1 MFSPRWLEM
10 LAQHG
15 GPHLSYRTNPASGK
29 MCIFKDG
36 APFMTPTP
44 AMSDDDLR
52 IRRMDEAGVDVAIVS
67 LTCPNVFFG
76 SGEISLAAARDN
88 NDPMAEAQSR
98 YPDRIRWFASL
109 PWQFAELAVAELQRS
124 LSQGASGVVVLGNIA
139 GQPLT
144 DPLFAPVWPA
154 IDDRALPVFIQPTAP
169 PGVAAMGMDQSHLT
183 PPGTVDPMERL
194 APVVQL
200 GSGPLVIFAQPGLG
214 GPGSDRP
221 GPGGAG
227 LATVIALARAR
238 PDELTYGANNTTSA
252 HYLISQLL
260 QRHAGIRMRH
270 IPYAGTAAGRIDLLF
285 GQWSGVDTE
294 TAASGARLLA
304 VTTARRFPALPA
316 VPAVAETL
324 PGFDQAVSYGLMA
337 HEQTPP
343 RLVALLA
350 AAADGA
356 LRQPDLQKRLIGAGS
371 FPAGGSPAD
380 FAALIGRQREGSVR

>member
-1 MFSPRWLEM
+1 M
-10 LAQHG
+10 
-15 GPHLSYRTNPASGK
+15 
-29 MCIFKDG
+29 
-36 APFMTPTP
+36 
-44 AMSDDDLR
+44 
-52 IRRMDEAGVDVAIVS
+52 
-67 LTCPNVFFG
+67 
-76 SGEISLAAARDN
+76 
-88 NDPMAEAQSR
+88 
-98 YPDRIRWFASL
+98 
-109 PWQFAELAVAELQRS
+109 
-124 LSQGASGVVVLGNIA
+124 LGNIA
-139 GQPLT
+139 GQPVA
-144 DPLFAPVWPA
+144 DPLFAPIWRA
-154 IDDRALPVFIQPTAP
+154 IDDRALPVFIHPTAP

-200 GSGPLVIFAQPGLG
+200 GSDPLVIFARPGLG

-238 PDELTYGANNTTSA
+238 PNGLAYGANNTTSA

-270 IPYAGTAAGRIDLLF
+270 IPYAGTAAALPDLMAGRIDLLF

-324 PGFDQAVSYGLMA
+324 SGFDQAVSYGLMA

-343 RLVALLA
+343 RLVTLLA

-356 LRQPDLQKRLIGAGS
+356 LRQPDLRERLIGTGS
-371 FPAGGSPAD
+371 FPAGGGPAD
-380 FAALIGRQREGSVR
+380 FAALIGRQREELGEVIRALNLRPEG